1 MLGDDELV
9 EKGEGGRKE
18 ERGDAIKEMK
28 RESESREFA
37 ISLREAEKRRWI
49 FACRTVK
56 LLLVL
61 KWLSFLTCPP
71 FFLGNFMDYH
81 LILME
86 FNGVKKNNRNIEF
99 CLMFHIISPRLPCAK
114 QT

>member
-86 FNGVKKNNRNIEF
+86 FNGVKK
-99 CLMFHIISPRLPCAK
+99 K
-114 QT
+114 